1 MAEPTTT
8 LAAIG
13 LPPDEAIAYFRRK
26 ANVGTD
32 HWTDVWQEAHAR
44 AFSVAGAASAAL
56 VEDFRQAVGRALE
69 QGTTIAEFRRDF
81 DSIVARHGW
90 SYNGGPG
97 WRANIIYETNLSVA
111 YSAGRY
117 AQMTEPATL
126 AAFPYWRYQHNHAVH
141 PRPQHEAWSGLVLR
155 TDDPWWSTH
164 YPPNG
169 WRCHCSAE
177 PVSGG
182 QLARGV
188 VGQNRQ
194 IVTAP
199 ETAPPVDN
207 RPWTNPRTGQVVQV
221 PHGID
226 PGFGYNP
233 GEAWLR
239 GPGAPLPPAQGGP
252 PPKAPKPPASVPRAA
267 PVAPPALPEA
277 PPLPPLQ
284 PIPAAPYGPAA
295 RLLSVPHAAPDFA
308 EWAQAQLVPA
318 PGGGMMASG
327 RVDGSSRIVGR
338 FSAAVEH
345 GLATAMRALGRDY
358 AAPAST
364 DISLPSSVFQ
374 HLARQ
379 SKIGTGREIATAEM
393 LRLPELLASPRAVL
407 LEISTGRVFYVI
419 DSVNAVAGQ
428 SAAVVPVVL
437 GSTRKVRGF
446 GLRAPL
452 RLNEIRTVTI
462 VREAPLGA
470 AAEFVLLDG
479 TL

>member
-155 TDDPWWSTH
+155 ADDPWWSTH

-252 PPKAPKPPASVPRAA
+252 PPPLRSIPRTPAGPPA
-267 PVAPPALPEA
+267 
-277 PPLPPLQ
+277 PLPQ
-284 PIPAAPYGPAA
+284 VPA
-295 RLLSVPHAAPDFA
+295 AAPDFGT
-308 EWAQAQLVPA
+308 WARAQLVPA
-318 PGGGMMASG
+318 PGGGVMSSG
-327 RVDGSSRIVGR
+327 QSDGSSRIVGR
-338 FSAAVEH
+338 LSAAVER
-345 GLATAMRALGRDY
+345 GLASAMPSAMPS
-358 AAPAST
+358 AAPGGATPPT
-364 DISLPSSVFQ
+364 DISLPSTVFQ
-374 HLARQ
+374 HIARLAKVG
-379 SKIGTGREIATAEM
+379 SGREITTAE
-393 LRLPELLASPRAVL
+393 LLLLPDLLAAPRAVL
-407 LEISTGRVFYVI
+407 LEKATGRLIYVI
-419 DSVNAVAGQ
+419 DSANARPGH
-428 SAAVVPVVL
+428 SAVRVPVVL
-437 GSTRKVRGF
+437 AAGRKVRGS

-452 RLNEIRTVTI
+452 TLNEIRTVTI
-462 VREAPLGA
+462 ADEAPLRDPRYY
-470 AAEFVLLDG
+470 VLLEG
-479 TL
+479 KL